1 MPRFMG
7 SPWGWGC
14 PWDCGNP
21 TGLAGPHGA
30 EGSPRDWGSPRRCR
44 CPWGWG
50 FLQVCGNLKGLW
62 DRCRAAGVRG
72 AEDVRGAVGA
82 CGAVGAWRS
91 CLLGGCARGAV
102 STFGTLRLQVPVGVC
117 GGPAG
122 LQIGLWVPVGL
133 SAGEA
138 LGRPVSPALERD
150 RVAGVQRS
158 GLPSSF
164 SKAAESPQNVQ
175 GNVLGGC
182 GQEGVAEVQI
192 GVPLP
197 ESRWAQGPCCR

>member
-1 MPRFMG
+1 M
-7 SPWGWGC
+7 
-14 PWDCGNP
+14 
-21 TGLAGPHGA
+21 
-30 EGSPRDWGSPRRCR
+30 
-44 CPWGWG
+44 
-50 FLQVCGNLKGLW
+50 
-62 DRCRAAGVRG
+62 
-72 AEDVRGAVGA
+72 
-82 CGAVGAWRS
+82 GAWRS
-91 CLLGGCARGAV
+91 CLLAGCARGAV

-164 SKAAESPQNVQ
+164 SKAAESPQNMQ
-175 GNVLGGC
+175 GNVLGSVDRRGW
-182 GQEGVAEVQI
+182 
-192 GVPLP
+192 
-197 ESRWAQGPCCR
+197 RRCRLGSLFQSHVGHRGRAAADMP